1 MTTATEI
8 PATPAKLRNGNW
20 GARVK
25 GAPVS
30 AGDVVQIT
38 TKSGKSWSAR
48 VIAIVWSGKGVT
60 LCATESLDRAPAR
73 STRRAR
79 CSCTDPSCECH
90 TGRCMC
96 GRECNCRGGNIY
108 DC

>member
-1 MTTATEI
+1 MSASTEI

-25 GAPVS
+25 GTPVS

-38 TKSGKSWSAR
+38 TKAGKSWSAR
-48 VIAIVWSGKGVT
+48 VIAIVWSGNGVT
-60 LCATESLDRAPAR
+60 LCATESLDRPAQSRR
-73 STRRAR
+73 SNG
-79 CSCTDPSCECH
+79 CSCDASCCRPYC
-90 TGRCMC
+90 RCDSH
-96 GRECNCRGGNIY
+96 CNCLGGNIY

>member
-38 TKSGKSWSAR
+38 TKAGKGWSAR
-48 VIAIVWSGKGVT
+48 VIAIVWSGNGVT
-60 LCATESLDRAPAR
+60 LCATESLDRKPLR
-73 STRRAR
+73 RRAT
-79 CSCTDPSCECH
+79 CSCSDPGCECH
-90 TGRCMC
+90 HRCMC
-96 GRECNCRGGNIY
+96 GPECNCRGGNIY